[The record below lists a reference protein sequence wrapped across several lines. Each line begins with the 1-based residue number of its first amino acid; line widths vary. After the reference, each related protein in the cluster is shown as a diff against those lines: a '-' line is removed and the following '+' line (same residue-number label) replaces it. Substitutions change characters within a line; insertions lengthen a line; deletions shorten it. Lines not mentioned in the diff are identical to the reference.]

1 MEIRKGD
8 KVKFLNESGG
18 GIVTRLIDNRN
29 VIVLIDEGFEI
40 PVNVDQLI
48 RTEVPI
54 ENKQVKNEEIS
65 RVVDKINPEKSR
77 KQNSEKIIGQFKG
90 IAQPKFAII
99 TELKSTIHEEKLFK
113 ICLLNDGD
121 YYFYYVISFELEN
134 KLKLLEK
141 GDLEP
146 DTVVNIG
153 TYSSKQIL
161 SYQAIIID
169 ILFYSDSDYKQQL
182 PLHFRLN
189 LNTINLSLPSNFK
202 KNDYF
207 DESAY
212 IIDLMDKSLK
222 KTSEVLGKKLK
233 TEEISTI
240 KPDNKSAAIIEGTE
254 EVDLHIEEIVDN
266 EAKLSNGEILNI
278 QMARFETALEGTL
291 KGKTRKIIFIHG
303 VGNGKLRYEL
313 RKALD
318 TKYPD
323 LQYQDASFAE
333 YGYGATM
340 VIIKK

>member
-48 RTEVPI
+48 KTDVAI
-54 ENKQVKNEEIS
+54 ESKQVKNEEIS
-65 RVVDKINPEKSR
+65 QVVDKINPDKSR
-77 KQNSEKIIGQFKG
+77 KQNSEKIINHFKE
-90 IAQPKFAII
+90 IAQPKFAILA
-99 TELKSTIHEEKLFK
+99 ELKSTASEEKLFK
-113 ICLLNDGD
+113 LYLLNDGD
-121 YYFYYVISFELEN
+121 YDLYYVISFEFEN
-134 KLKLLEK
+134 KLNLLEK

-153 TYSSKQIL
+153 TYTSKQLL

-169 ILFYSDSDYKQQL
+169 ILFYSDSEYKQQL
-182 PLHFRLN
+182 PLHFKLN
-189 LNTINLSLPSNFK
+189 LNTLNLSLPSNFIE
-202 KNDYF
+202 NEYF
-207 DESAY
+207 DEPAY
-212 IIDLMDKSLK
+212 IIDLLDKSMQ
-222 KTSEVLGKKLK
+222 KTSAVQGKKLK
-233 TEEISTI
+233 TEELLTT
-240 KPDNKSAAIIEGTE
+240 KPDNKSAAMNEGTE

-278 QMARFETALEGTL
+278 QMARFETALEGAL
-291 KGKTRKIIFIHG
+291 KGRTRKIVFIHG